1 MGLDQPHKG
10 VKRQTCCIEA
20 PPLRL
25 RRSSTKSKKLA
36 AVTHLNQQFAALG
49 AAEGAIETVQPA

>member
-1 MGLDQPHKG
+1 M
-10 VKRQTCCIEA
+10 R
-20 PPLRL
+20 PLRL